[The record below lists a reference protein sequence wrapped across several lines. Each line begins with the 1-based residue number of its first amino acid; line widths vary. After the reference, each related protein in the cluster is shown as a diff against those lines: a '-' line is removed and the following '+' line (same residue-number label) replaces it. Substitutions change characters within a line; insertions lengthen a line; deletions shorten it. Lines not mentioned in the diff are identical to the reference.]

1 MKNKYIITIVPAN
14 SGRVKKLTIST
25 RQFHFLLGGAI
36 FFFFFFVFLFV
47 HFIYSSAKN
56 QQIVRLKQEITI
68 LKKVNAKYQK
78 TADNLEEK
86 LNYFS
91 DKAKKLA
98 MLVGADI
105 SIDDDPLGIGGSDYV
120 FSPYAQYLNKD
131 LDAMNERAE
140 KLFEGYKRLSN
151 IYKKKN
157 DILRKTPSIWPVKGF
172 ITDGFGYRID
182 PFTGKRAFHKGVDLA
197 AKRGTPIIAP
207 ADGIVTMA
215 GKTKG
220 YGNFVVINHEN
231 NIVTRYGHLRD
242 IFVKRGQ
249 MVRRGDVIG
258 TVGNT
263 GRSTGPHLHFEIL
276 VNGKAVNPKDY
287 IVSEIMHF

>member
-1 MKNKYIITIVPAN
+1 MKNKYIITIVPAD
-14 SGRVKKLTIST
+14 SGKVKKITVST
-25 RQFHFLLGGAI
+25 KGFRFLAVGGAFLVI
-36 FFFFFFVFLFV
+36 FFLFLFV
-47 HFIYSSAKN
+47 HFIYTTAQN
-56 QQIVRLKQEITI
+56 QQVARLKQEVEI
-68 LKKVNAKYQK
+68 LKEVNAKYQK

-98 MLVGADI
+98 LLVGADI

-120 FSPYAQYLNKD
+120 FTPYAEYLNKD
-131 LDAMNERAE
+131 LDSMNERAQ
-140 KLFEGYKRLSN
+140 KLFEGYEKLSK
-151 IYKKKN
+151 IYKNKN
-157 DILRKTPSIWPVKGF
+157 DVLRKTPSIWPVKGF

-182 PFTGKRAFHKGVDLA
+182 PFTGKRAFHKGIDISA
-197 AKRGTPIIAP
+197 RRGTPVVAP

-220 YGNFVVINHEN
+220 YGNFVVINHQN
-231 NIVTRYGHLRD
+231 NLETRYGHLRD

-249 MVRRGDVIG
+249 IVKRGDVIG

-263 GRSTGPHLHFEIL
+263 GRSTGPHLHFEVR
-276 VNGKAVNPKDY
+276 VNGKAVNPRDY